1 MNLVAALNAKRHFL
15 SRDLDST
22 LAELPHNRS
31 VEASS
36 SLLAARRAMRTLPD
50 GRGCDP
56 AGTRGKLSVPGTQAL
71 TLRVLYRGTPSGV
84 PDGSLVEV
92 GFSP

>member
-36 SLLAARRAMRTLPD
+36 SLLAAAGPCGHSLTVAAAILPEL
-50 GRGCDP
+50 
-56 AGTRGKLSVPGTQAL
+56 AGI
-71 TLRVLYRGTPSGV
+71 
-84 PDGSLVEV
+84 
-92 GFSP
+92 

>member
-36 SLLAARRAMRTLPD
+36 SLLVARRAMRTLPD

-56 AGTRGKLSVPGTQAL
+56 AGTRGNLTVPGTQAFP
-71 TLRVLYRGTPSGV
+71 LRVLYQGTPSGV
-84 PDGSLVEV
+84 PDGSLTE
-92 GFSP
+92 